1 MRLTTQ
7 AVQQFVGGQ
16 IEVQNPGDG
25 YIFRGEI
32 ATAIIENN
40 RFRVTCTWLAK
51 GVGTIPAIE
60 RWVKDDNLEYAAKLE
75 VYSVSDIGPGT
86 EGGNRLC
93 LQSGIVGETAVLFP
107 PDGSK
112 LDHAKV
118 EGLELVPA

>member
-7 AVQQFVGGQ
+7 AVQRFVGGQ
-16 IEVQNPGDG
+16 IEVQNQGEG

-32 ATAIIENN
+32 ASVVVENN
-40 RFRVTCTWLAK
+40 EFRATCVWLAK

-60 RWVKDDNLEYAAKLE
+60 RWVKDDNLDYAASLE
-75 VYSVSDIGPGT
+75 IYSVSDIGPGT

-93 LQSGIVGETAVLFP
+93 LQSGIVGETVVLFP

-112 LDHAKV
+112 LDRAKV
-118 EGLELVPA
+118 EGLEPVPA